1 MTNNYLKVLLY
12 LKQFEGD
19 GRFHTVEEILG
30 DIELSQKKAILK
42 ELETEQFIQLTGRE
56 ERYMSFIAE
65 KNLITGAA
73 KVTASPFNDIIA
85 NTPPTPFSAK
95 ITFTGSKYLKE
106 ELQMQKSGVYN
117 INISGDSAKH
127 TVVLESNNVTIYN
140 QDETKN
146 KIDQIVNTIT
156 NDNSITEELKQTAI
170 ADFHQLQT
178 ESEAG
183 KVSNTLIGKILS
195 YGDQI
200 SSIGSMALSL
210 AQMFLKP

>member
-19 GRFHTVEEILG
+19 GRFHPVEEILG

-56 ERYMSFIAE
+56 EQYLSYIFE
-65 KNLITGAA
+65 QNPLTGQSRM
-73 KVTASPFNDIIA
+73 VESPMNDLVSR
-85 NTPPTPFSAK
+85 TKQKPFSAK

-146 KIDQIVNTIT
+146 KIDQIINTIT